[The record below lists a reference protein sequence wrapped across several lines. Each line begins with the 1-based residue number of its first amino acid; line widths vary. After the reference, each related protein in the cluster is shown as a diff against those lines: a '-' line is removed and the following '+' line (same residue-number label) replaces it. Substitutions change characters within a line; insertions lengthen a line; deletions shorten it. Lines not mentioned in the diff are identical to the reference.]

1 MQRVLDGIPDTILK
15 PQPITPP
22 ERLDQ
27 VDENQPLN
35 VAGILQHVGPAPSP
49 VKPPALPRRTI
60 CLQWGAWTALQH
72 RLTTHIYFFFFF
84 KPLYTTD
91 ALFHHYPATGDQ
103 TIPIDMVGSMSGATF
118 ETGQPLLV
126 MSVQKRSW
134 MGLISL
140 ESSRLTWCL
149 PPPSWLKA
157 PRRLTNVLH
166 SPCL

>member
-72 RLTTHIYFFFFF
+72 RLTTHIYIFFFLNPYI
-84 KPLYTTD
+84 PLTHSSTITRLQVTRPYPSTWLAACLERLSKLD
-91 ALFHHYPATGDQ
+91 NPCWSCRCRSDRGWASFPSSLPALRGVCRLPAG
-103 TIPIDMVGSMSGATF
+103 
-118 ETGQPLLV
+118 
-126 MSVQKRSW
+126 
-134 MGLISL
+134 
-140 ESSRLTWCL
+140 
-149 PPPSWLKA
+149 
-157 PRRLTNVLH
+157 
-166 SPCL
+166 